1 MTEQPGNMPKGISVG
16 VDEIRGGIGF
26 RYAVLLT
33 IDHQTFRCGT
43 FDKETAERVATDVR
57 ARFCSPPPDPS
68 LATLARET
76 AVACVAVAYDDQDQ
90 LRENIEYIILSA
102 LNTVRT
108 ARDTGHE
115 AVMLQFE
122 LRMAQANEELA
133 ALSVRVARSDDEIQ
147 SVCLR
152 QKAEIA
158 RLTDENERMRDAL
171 KFIQNNLL
179 AWDEVVRDDTLSDSA
194 IRGAATVRIAALYTI
209 ATDARAALKKG
220 DPK

>member
-1 MTEQPGNMPKGISVG
+1 
-16 VDEIRGGIGF
+16 
-26 RYAVLLT
+26 
-33 IDHQTFRCGT
+33 
-43 FDKETAERVATDVR
+43 
-57 ARFCSPPPDPS
+57 
-68 LATLARET
+68 
-76 AVACVAVAYDDQDQ
+76 
-90 LRENIEYIILSA
+90 
-102 LNTVRT
+102 
-108 ARDTGHE
+108 
-115 AVMLQFE
+115 MLQFE

>member
-1 MTEQPGNMPKGISVG
+1 MNKEPKPSLDLEKLAKDTYKKI
-16 VDEIRGGIGF
+16 EHC
-26 RYAVLLT
+26 AV
-33 IDHQTFRCGT
+33 
-43 FDKETAERVATDVR
+43 FDPWMSEHDRVA
-57 ARFCSPPPDPS
+57 
-68 LATLARET
+68 
-76 AVACVAVAYDDQDQ
+76 
-90 LRENIEYIILSA
+90 IILSA